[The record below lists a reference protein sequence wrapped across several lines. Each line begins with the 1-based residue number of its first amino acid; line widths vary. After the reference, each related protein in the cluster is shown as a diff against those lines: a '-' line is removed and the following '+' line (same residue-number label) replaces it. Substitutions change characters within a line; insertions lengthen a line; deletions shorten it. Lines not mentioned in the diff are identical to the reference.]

1 MFCKGSLVHIMIN
14 ACIHTHTCTYIHTT
28 VKAPQNSRNPVIC
41 ATKSLNHET
50 PASTTAVFA
59 TNYQCVWENVTLLFL
74 SLLTCKKKRI

>member
-14 ACIHTHTCTYIHTT
+14 TCIHTHTCTYIHTT

-59 TNYQCVWENVTLLFL
+59 TNY
-74 SLLTCKKKRI
+74 